1 MPGPIST
8 KRRTVVC
15 RADPPPKGV
24 VLESHM
30 ADFPRGDRPDQTQD
44 GLSNNGIGDRAKPKR
59 GRYFKEEHSQS
70 FVITAVLLVVSIL
83 LLVPTLTMMA
93 IPLFLFSPSLFIF

>member
-1 MPGPIST
+1 MSAHLNQAPH
-8 KRRTVVC
+8 RRLP
-15 RADPPPKGV
+15 ADPPPKGV

-44 GLSNNGIGDRAKPKR
+44 GVSNNGIGDRAKP
-59 GRYFKEEHSQS
+59 EEGISRRSIHRF
-70 FVITAVLLVVSIL
+70 FVITSVFLVVSIL